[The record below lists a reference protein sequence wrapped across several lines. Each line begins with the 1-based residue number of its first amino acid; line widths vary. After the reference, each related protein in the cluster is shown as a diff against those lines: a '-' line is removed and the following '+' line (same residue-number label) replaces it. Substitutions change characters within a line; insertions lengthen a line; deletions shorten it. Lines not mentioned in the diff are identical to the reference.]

1 MEVVPRK
8 RRPYSTLEKLEM
20 KKTLVALAAL
30 AVTGAYAQSGVT
42 LTGVVDVG
50 YATTNVDL
58 NSQAKFGGLSTNG
71 VSTTAFFFKGTEDLG
86 GGLKAQFLA
95 ELDWSP
101 TLSNGANQNSS
112 TSSLGGIPYTGTP
125 FNGEQFLGLEGN
137 FGYLKLGTVNS
148 PALDTSSMSQPFG
161 TALGSGFSSSFGRLG
176 TASTSGYN
184 QYVGAEGSAGRII
197 RHNKSIG
204 YTTPTLLPGLK
215 AQIEYVAQNAN
226 GAWTAN
232 DNGVLSTALRFQ
244 QGPINAMWNT
254 TKVSAGSIASSA
266 SASWTGL
273 AATAATLSSVTG
285 VSSYTASKLA
295 ANGSVTFNMLGGNYS
310 FGNNTVYAGFTTTKT
325 DGVTA
330 NGSLEDSKSQNIGYK
345 YVMGNVD
352 LLANYLTRKSGL
364 TSNEA
369 YGITASNFA
378 AYTPTQKMLGLGINY
393 NLSKNTMLYGRYEK
407 ITGLNT
413 GSSTATAASTGV
425 LPNQTIGGATS
436 TKAMV
441 GIRMAF

>member
-1 MEVVPRK
+1 
-8 RRPYSTLEKLEM
+8 M

-58 NSQAKFGGLSTNG
+58 NSTAKFGGISTNG

-95 ELDWSP
+95 ELDWTPS
-101 TLSNGANQNSS
+101 LSNSANQNSS
-112 TSSLGGIPYTGTP
+112 TSSMGGIPYTGTP
-125 FNGEQFLGLEGN
+125 FNGEQYVGLEGN

-148 PALDTSSMSQPFG
+148 PALDVSSMSQPFG

-176 TASTSGYN
+176 TNPTSGYN
-184 QYVGAEGSAGRII
+184 QYVGAEGSTGRII

-204 YTTPTLLPGLK
+204 YTTPEIIPGLK

-226 GAWTAN
+226 GAYTAN
-232 DNGVLSTALRFQ
+232 DNGVLSTALRYSS
-244 QGPINAMWNT
+244 GPINAMWDT
-254 TKVSAGSIASSA
+254 TKVSAGSIASSTTD
-266 SASWTGL
+266 SWTSL
-273 AATAATLSSVTG
+273 AGTTGSV
-285 VSSYTASKLA
+285 VSNALNISSYTANKLA

-310 FGNNTVYAGFTTTKT
+310 FGSNTVYVGMTTTKT
-325 DGVTA
+325 DGFTT
-330 NGSLEDSKSQNIGYK
+330 NGAIEDSKSSNIGYK

-352 LLANYLTRKSGL
+352 LLANYLTKKSNL
-364 TSNEA
+364 TAEQA
-369 YGITASNFA
+369 YGITTANFA
-378 AYTPTQKMLGLGINY
+378 AYTPTQKLLGLGVNY
-393 NLSKNTMLYGRYEK
+393 NLSKNTMIYGRYEK
-407 ITGLNT
+407 ISGLNT
-413 GSSTATAASTGV
+413 GSSTATTASSGV
-425 LPNQTIGGATS
+425 LPNQTIGGATQ